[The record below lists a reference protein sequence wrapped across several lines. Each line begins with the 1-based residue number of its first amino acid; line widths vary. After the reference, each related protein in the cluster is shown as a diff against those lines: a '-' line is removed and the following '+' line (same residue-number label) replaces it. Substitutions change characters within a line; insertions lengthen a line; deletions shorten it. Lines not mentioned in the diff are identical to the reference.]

1 MGFTHVPMIVTNP
14 ADRARREPV
23 SLLVD
28 SGAVYSIVPAPVL
41 ERLGIAAEREDDF
54 ALADGRPLVRRLGI
68 AGFELGGHHACSNV
82 IFGEPD
88 DCPLLGIVTLE
99 ELGYM
104 LDPVRRRLMPLPMR
118 LGRLDHASA

>member
-14 ADRARREPV
+14 TDRARREPV

-28 SGAVYSIVPAPVL
+28 SGAVYSIVPAPIL
-41 ERLGIAAEREDDF
+41 ERLGIAAERVDDF
-54 ALADGRPLVRRLGI
+54 ALVDGSPLVRRLGI
-68 AGFELGGHHACSNV
+68 AGFELGGQRAHSNV
-82 IFGEPD
+82 IFGEPGD
-88 DCPLLGIVTLE
+88 QPLLGIVTLE

-118 LGRLDHASA
+118 LGRLDPASP